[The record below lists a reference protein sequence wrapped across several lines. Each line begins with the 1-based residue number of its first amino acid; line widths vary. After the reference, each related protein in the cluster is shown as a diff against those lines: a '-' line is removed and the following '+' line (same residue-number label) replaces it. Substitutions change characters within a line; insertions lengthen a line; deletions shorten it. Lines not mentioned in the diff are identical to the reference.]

1 MADPFDVLGSAH
13 AGKPSEATYLRQFV
27 GNPKYKKK
35 DREAAKKRLE
45 EIPGTKEQKAAETAE
60 MRRQFMD
67 PRSWEG
73 TEDLARLRA
82 AQEIAE
88 KAEPYAFQ
96 KFQMS
101 RTKPTKRSRSSRI
114 PKMNTPPGSDPAL
127 KKSVENNTPT
137 APIPENWIARVLYV
151 VQEPD
156 PKGRIYENKPF
167 PYYKIWA
174 RRIKPAGRSG
184 PPTFEEICSNPDT
197 PLPNPCIIDKS
208 DPMYGSHKQNWAA
221 IMSHPTYTNVKPS
234 LRMPSPG
241 DLINVL
247 IEPGKATRKGLYTGF
262 GTSRPLPE
270 KIKYFRTPQ
279 STKAKLAKDY
289 PIKTPEEPKPFEA
302 EQYPPFSEKAYKLF
316 EQAAAAA
323 GHPKAWAR
331 TKGLHKLLKA
341 ESDGWVG
348 VPNYTYKGRTL
359 GNKSKWPEVWGELR
373 KGEITAKSSATGL
386 GQLLLRNVDKY
397 YPNKRMSIGNAE
409 EEAQGMLNYI
419 KARYGNPTVAW
430 EGDGE
435 TDPGYGKRP
444 LRSGKTYAY

>member
-45 EIPGTKEQKAAETAE
+45 EIPGIKEQKAAETAE

-167 PYYKIWA
+167 PYY
-174 RRIKPAGRSG
+174 
-184 PPTFEEICSNPDT
+184 
-197 PLPNPCIIDKS
+197 
-208 DPMYGSHKQNWAA
+208 
-221 IMSHPTYTNVKPS
+221 
-234 LRMPSPG
+234 
-241 DLINVL
+241 
-247 IEPGKATRKGLYTGF
+247 
-262 GTSRPLPE
+262 
-270 KIKYFRTPQ
+270 
-279 STKAKLAKDY
+279 
-289 PIKTPEEPKPFEA
+289 
-302 EQYPPFSEKAYKLF
+302 
-316 EQAAAAA
+316 
-323 GHPKAWAR
+323 
-331 TKGLHKLLKA
+331 
-341 ESDGWVG
+341 
-348 VPNYTYKGRTL
+348 
-359 GNKSKWPEVWGELR
+359 
-373 KGEITAKSSATGL
+373 
-386 GQLLLRNVDKY
+386 
-397 YPNKRMSIGNAE
+397 
-409 EEAQGMLNYI
+409 
-419 KARYGNPTVAW
+419 
-430 EGDGE
+430 
-435 TDPGYGKRP
+435 
-444 LRSGKTYAY
+444 